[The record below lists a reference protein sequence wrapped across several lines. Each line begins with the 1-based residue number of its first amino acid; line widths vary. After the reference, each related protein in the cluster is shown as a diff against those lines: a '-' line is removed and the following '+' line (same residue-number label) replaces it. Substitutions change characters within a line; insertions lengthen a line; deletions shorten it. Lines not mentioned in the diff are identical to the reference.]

1 MNKREIV
8 LAALAAGDG
17 ERHDPVEMQKM
28 MFLIDRKIPD
38 DVDGPHFEFKPYNY
52 GPFDKTVYEE
62 LEAAAVDGFVEIVP
76 TNRWSE
82 YALTERGL
90 KEGRTLL
97 DDLPDETQN
106 YLRTL
111 SDFVRSLS
119 FEQLVSVI
127 YRNFPEMRENSVFEE
142 DAAE

>member
-1 MNKREIV
+1 MTRREIV

-17 ERHDPVEMQKM
+17 ERHDPAEMQKM
-28 MFLIDRKIPD
+28 MFLIDEKIPE
-38 DVDGPHFEFKPYNY
+38 DVDGPHFNFKPYNY
-52 GPFDKTVYEE
+52 GPFDKAVYEE
-62 LEAAAVDGFVEIVP
+62 LEASAVDGLVEIVP

-90 KEGRTLL
+90 EEGNALL
-97 DDLPDETQN
+97 DELPDETRR

-119 FEQLVSVI
+119 FDQLVSVI
-127 YRNFPEMRENSVFEE
+127 YRNFPEMRENSVFEGG
-142 DAAE
+142 AAG